1 MAQHYDAIS
10 IHAPRTGSDA
20 FARVSRKD
28 SAQFQSTLP
37 ARGATGKRDV
47 IRRALEIS
55 IHAPRTGS
63 DVNEPSRR
71 ESELHFN
78 PRSPHGERRQR
89 TVAAR
94 IGITFQSTLP
104 ARGATGANA
113 DFLAKVVIS
122 IHAPRTASDST
133 AADAGRDGHPFQSTL
148 PARGATH
155 EYAGRLY
162 ILPFQSTLPARGAT
176 SPTSRK
182 HAGRWISIHAPR
194 TGSDRPCDPDVRIRQ
209 ISIHAPRTGSDPHEF
224 TANRFFH
231 VISIHAPRTGS
242 DRSPPAGCARREAF
256 QSTLPARGAT
266 RSGASLPAHK
276 RYFNPRSPHGERQ
289 STSRRFPSG

>member
-63 DVNEPSRR
+63 DGRECRFPRKSR
-71 ESELHFN
+71 HFN
-78 PRSPHGERRQR
+78 PRSPHGERQHSGRCWTR
-89 TVAAR
+89 W
-94 IGITFQSTLP
+94 
-104 ARGATGANA
+104 
-113 DFLAKVVIS
+113 
-122 IHAPRTASDST
+122 AS
-133 AADAGRDGHPFQSTL
+133 
-148 PARGATH
+148 
-155 EYAGRLY
+155 
-162 ILPFQSTLPARGAT
+162 
-176 SPTSRK
+176 
-182 HAGRWISIHAPR
+182 ISIHAPR